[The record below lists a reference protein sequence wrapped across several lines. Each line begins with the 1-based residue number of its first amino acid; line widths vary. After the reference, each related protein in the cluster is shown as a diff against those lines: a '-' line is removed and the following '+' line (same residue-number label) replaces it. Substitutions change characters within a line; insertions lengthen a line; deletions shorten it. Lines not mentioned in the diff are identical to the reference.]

1 MESFDTGKIHIE
13 SKSDFCIHLSFYAD
27 GEVKKQDIRQIRQYL
42 LQAEGK
48 VTCIVTR
55 DGEYWLSASAQK
67 MLFQQATESVTAVAY
82 VDTNQHQQL
91 FTYHVSQT
99 YLSGIHVKSCR
110 TMEHA
115 HHWLKRFDQQ

>member
-67 MLFQQATESVTAVAY
+67 CYFNRLQKV
-82 VDTNQHQQL
+82 
-91 FTYHVSQT
+91 
-99 YLSGIHVKSCR
+99 
-110 TMEHA
+110 
-115 HHWLKRFDQQ
+115 